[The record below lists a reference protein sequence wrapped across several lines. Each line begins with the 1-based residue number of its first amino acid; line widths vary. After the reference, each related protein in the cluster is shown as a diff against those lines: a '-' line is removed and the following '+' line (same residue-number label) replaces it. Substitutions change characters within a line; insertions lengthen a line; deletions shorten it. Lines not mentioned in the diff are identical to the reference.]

1 MSDSTKPAPSEPFG
15 WSYFDDP
22 EGDGYRGYG
31 KHGNGD
37 DNYQPWWKVRE
48 FCVAH
53 EVKTANDWGCAKGYV
68 VEELR
73 AAGIDAVGY
82 DVSEYAVSLAKERG
96 LPCHVADLRDG
107 GGRPVEVTCALGCL
121 IYVPEADLTGI
132 LANLRQATSRYL
144 LFSNYYEGVPQDIPD
159 PLRLITRPKSWWQE
173 QIEAAGFRLERE
185 DSDFDVYSTV

>member
-1 MSDSTKPAPSEPFG
+1 MLDSTQPKDSEPFG

-37 DNYQPWWKVRE
+37 DNYQPWWSARE

-53 EVKTANDWGCAKGYV
+53 NVKSANDWGCAKGYV
-68 VEELR
+68 VEELL

-82 DVSEYAVSLAKERG
+82 DVSEYGVKLAKERG
-96 LPCHVADLRDG
+96 LPCEVKDLREP
-107 GGRPVEVTCALGCL
+107 GRPVEATLVLGCL
-121 IYVPEADLTGI
+121 IYIEEHE
-132 LANLRQATSRYL
+132 LAATLAHLRQATSRYL

-159 PLRLITRPKSWWQE
+159 PLRRITRPKSWWQE
-173 QIEAAGFRLERE
+173 QLELAGFKFERE
-185 DSDFDVYSTV
+185 DKDFDVYVVA